1 MNSTIE
7 NFNYPNTLV
16 REYNHWVLLLRPKQ
30 VTIGSLVLIC
40 KDEKESIST
49 ISKESYLE
57 LFSVIKEIE
66 SVLKSVLNYN
76 KINYL
81 ALMMVDRHVHFHIIP
96 RYKNSVLWNQLSY
109 EDESWP
115 KAPVLSECIDIS
127 KNDFEDLKLMLKTRF
142 SKND

>member
-16 REYNHWVLLLRPKQ
+16 SEYNHWVLLLRPKQ

-49 ISKESYLE
+49 ISKESHLE

-66 SVLKSVLNYN
+66 SVLKSALNYN

-96 RYKNSVLWNQLSY
+96 RYKSAVKFNKKLY
-109 EDESWP
+109 IDEIYP
-115 KAPVLSECIDIS
+115 YPPNLEIKQNLL
-127 KNDFEDLKLMLKTRF
+127 FEEKLMIINYIKKHL
-142 SKND
+142 